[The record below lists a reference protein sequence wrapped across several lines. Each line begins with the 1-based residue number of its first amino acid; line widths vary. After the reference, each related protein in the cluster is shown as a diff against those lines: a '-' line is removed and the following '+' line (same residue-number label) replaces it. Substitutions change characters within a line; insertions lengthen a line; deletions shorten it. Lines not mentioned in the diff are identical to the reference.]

1 MSNPNAK
8 ETTQQL
14 FHGLEAVI
22 VNQFRISQNLLA
34 IVQNERQA
42 LVKSDIDLLNKL
54 VEEKELLMDEMGQC
68 ENTRK
73 GVCENIAVMNG
84 FPETTRMSDLLE
96 KFQSVT
102 VDRIKRLHEGII
114 TVQTMIKEI
123 NQGNE
128 SLANINIER
137 LDSLQGFLLSL
148 FTPSSYY
155 QPSATPAGDK
165 PSATYGVEKSA

>member
-1 MSNPNAK
+1 MSNPNAI

-22 VNQFRISQNLLA
+22 VNQFRISQSLLSL
-34 IVQNERQA
+34 VENERKA
-42 LVKSDIDLLNKL
+42 LVKGDIDGLNKL
-54 VEEKELLMDEMGQC
+54 IEEKELLLDEMGQC

-73 GVCENIAVMNG
+73 GVCEKIALLNG
-84 FPETTRMSDLLE
+84 FPETTSMGDLLE

-102 VDRIKRLHEGII
+102 VERIKRLHEGII
-114 TVQTMIKEI
+114 TVQIKVKEI
-123 NQGNE
+123 NQGNQ
-128 SLANINIER
+128 SLANINLER
-137 LDSLQGFLLSL
+137 LDSLQEFLLSL

-155 QPSATPAGDK
+155 QPSGALPGDK